1 MKNLSLD
8 VLSSPTWNRISHAV
22 GDHDRDDTTG
32 KVLRQGL
39 GEDKEYVARK
49 MVSTCAYLRAYG
61 GGGGGATA
69 PLVPHSFALEAGD
82 YSLKWPMSKLTISC
96 ITRDLPSK

>member
-1 MKNLSLD
+1 MESD
-8 VLSSPTWNRISHAV
+8 IAV

-39 GEDKEYVARK
+39 GEDKEYVAYK

-61 GGGGGATA
+61 GGGGYSPPSP
-69 PLVPHSFALEAGD
+69 PLPFL
-82 YSLKWPMSKLTISC
+82 L
-96 ITRDLPSK
+96 